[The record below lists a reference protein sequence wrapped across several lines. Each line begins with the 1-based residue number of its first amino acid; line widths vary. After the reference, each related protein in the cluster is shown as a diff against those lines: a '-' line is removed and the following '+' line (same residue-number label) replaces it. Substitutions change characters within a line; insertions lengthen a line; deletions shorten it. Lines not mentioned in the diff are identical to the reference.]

1 MNKILAQKI
10 GALAEAINKDP
21 NNANV
26 SFAARSY
33 LVDNV
38 LANVSIRKF
47 NFNVDEPKELG
58 GTDIAP
64 NPVELVLAALAS
76 CQEIAFSAFAAY
88 LGIELDQVKVHV
100 KGNLDLRGFLAI
112 KDSVSPGFQNIEYET
127 IISSSEPEE
136 KIKNLIEIVEKHCP
150 VLDTLIRPISVTGN
164 VKIKKSVAAA

>member
-1 MNKILAQKI
+1 MNKILANKI
-10 GALAEAINKDP
+10 NALAEAITDDAE
-21 NNANV
+21 NAKV
-26 SFAARSY
+26 AFSVRSH

-76 CQEIAFSAFAAY
+76 CQEIAFSAFAAH
-88 LGIELDQVKVHV
+88 LGIEIEHVKVNV

-112 KDSVSPGFQNIEYET
+112 EDSVFPGFQYIEYET
-127 IISSSEPEE
+127 VITSNEPGEIIE
-136 KIKNLIEIVEKHCP
+136 NLVEIVGKHCP
-150 VLDTLIRPISVTGN
+150 VLDTLVRPVSVKGN
-164 VKIKKSVAAA
+164 VKIKKSTVAA